1 MVRNRREGCV
11 MLTEAQIY
19 RYRTEGFLTIDGVL
33 SPAQVADGR
42 AVIDEFVERSRSVA
56 VSDGLFDLEADH
68 TPETPRLRRLKS
80 PAKAHPFFDELLR
93 SDAILDIIQAL
104 IGPNIRALGS
114 KLNLKTGAGG
124 SAVEWHQDF
133 AFHPHTND
141 DVLALGVAFDDSTV
155 DNGCLLV
162 VPGSHVGPILDH
174 HQDGAFVGAVAPS
187 TSPVDLRRAVP
198 VEVAAG
204 GVSIHHGR
212 TLHGSASNT
221 SARPRRLLLWDVA
234 AADAWPLFRSVTDLA
249 AFDAEIVRGQ
259 PTLEPRLAPV
269 PVRLPLPLPPGT
281 IFELQ
286 AQSRERAFVDT
297 M

>member
-1 MVRNRREGCV
+1 MT
-11 MLTEAQIY
+11 LTEAQIY
-19 RYRTEGFLTIDGVL
+19 RYRTEGSLTIDGVL
-33 SPAQVADGR
+33 SLAQVAEGR
-42 AVIDEFVERSRSVA
+42 TVIDEFVERSRSVVA
-56 VSDGLFDLEADH
+56 SDGLFDLEADH
-68 TPETPRLRRLKS
+68 TPEKPRLRRLKS

-93 SDAILDIIQAL
+93 SDAILDIIEAL

-114 KLNLKTGAGG
+114 QLNLKTGSGG

-155 DNGCLLV
+155 ENGCLLV

-174 HQDGAFVGAVAPS
+174 HQDGVFVGAVAPS

-212 TLHGSASNT
+212 TLHGSSSNT
-221 SARPRRLLLWDVA
+221 STRPRRLLLWDVA
-234 AADAWPLFRSVTDLA
+234 AVDAWPLFRSVTDLA
-249 AFDAEIVRGQ
+249 AFDADIVRGH

-286 AQSRERAFVDT
+286 AQSRERAFVDA